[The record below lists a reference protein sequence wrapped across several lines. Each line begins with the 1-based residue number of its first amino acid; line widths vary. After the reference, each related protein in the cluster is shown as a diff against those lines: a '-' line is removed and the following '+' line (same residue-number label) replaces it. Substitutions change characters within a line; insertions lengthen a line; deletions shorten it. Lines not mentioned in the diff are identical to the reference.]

1 MYITSTDSCLT
12 STDTYTCTSLVQT
25 HVLTST
31 LCFTHASK
39 SISLFLGTSSAGNR
53 SPISP
58 MNIGT
63 SSVTIFGVLKSLN
76 ALINTYTHHKL
87 KKINIKKYYTYCTC
101 TCKLYIILP
110 GLQAFLCLLSLV
122 IQLLPVLI

>member
-1 MYITSTDSCLT
+1 MYITSTDSCTSLVQIHVSLVQTHVLTSTDTCLT
-12 STDTYTCTSLVQT
+12 STDTYTCTSLVQI

-39 SISLFLGTSSAGNR
+39 SMSLFLGTSSAGNR

-76 ALINTYTHHKL
+76 ALINTYTHTT
-87 KKINIKKYYTYCTC
+87 N
-101 TCKLYIILP
+101 
-110 GLQAFLCLLSLV
+110 
-122 IQLLPVLI
+122 